1 MDKVLKIILVKYFII
16 VTLIILYIAIMLAFV
31 GPAINH
37 AAFGQ
42 SAFDIPN
49 QFNQQPYQDPYQS
62 QYGMQQPYQQQYGYD
77 QYNQYQQPYQQYGTP
92 YMQQPYGYQQGYI
105 PQAQNPIQFG
115 TSEVIYTLLGGG
127 AIGYARYNQT
137 KRNQDKELTRELYAE
152 LLREKQ
158 EKRELA
164 RVSYQQM
171 PNQGNNISDAPSVR
185 LENLD
190 KNISEF
196 SEKVAKA

>member
-1 MDKVLKIILVKYFII
+1 MDKVIKMILVKYFII
-16 VTLIILYIAIMLAFV
+16 VTLVLIYVAIALAYI

-42 SAFDIPN
+42 SAFDATN
-49 QFNQQPYQDPYQS
+49 QYQQYQDPYNQGYQQQYQQPYQDPY
-62 QYGMQQPYQQQYGYD
+62 GYQ
-77 QYNQYQQPYQQYGTP
+77 NQYQQYGTP
-92 YMQQPYGYQQGYI
+92 TYSPYGMQQPYGYQQGYI

-171 PNQGNNISDAPSVR
+171 PNQGNNINDAPSVR

>member
-1 MDKVLKIILVKYFII
+1 MEKEVKIILMKFFII
-16 VTLIILYIAIMLAFV
+16 TALILVYVFIALFYI

-42 SAFDIPN
+42 SAFDTAN
-49 QFNQQPYQDPYQS
+49 QFNPPNNFQNQYNQQY
-62 QYGMQQPYQQQYGYD
+62 QQPYQQQYD
-77 QYNQYQQPYQQYGTP
+77 PYQSQYQQYGTP
-92 YMQQPYGYQQGYI
+92 SYSPYGMQQPYYGQQQYGMQ
-105 PQAQNPIQFG
+105 PQNPIQFG
-115 TSEVIYTLLGGG
+115 TSEIIYTILGGG

-164 RVSYQQM
+164 RVSYAKM
-171 PNQGNNISDAPSVR
+171 PQQGNEITDAPSIQ
-185 LENLD
+185 LQKLD
-190 KNISEF
+190 NDINQF